1 MIGGEHAVELAG
13 ARHDRRLN
21 TFQLFG
27 EEILA
32 VDFFAPTAGAV
43 GVLQAGQELLRQLR
57 FLFPARRV
65 QRQLRDAGAV
75 ITWLVAEQP

>member
-13 ARHDRRLN
+13 ARHDCRLN

-32 VDFFAPTAGAV
+32 VDFSP
-43 GVLQAGQELLRQLR
+43 QL
-57 FLFPARRV
+57 PV
-65 QRQLRDAGAV
+65 
-75 ITWLVAEQP
+75 P